1 MFLEAYLTDT
11 LPPKECPTSIGSLT
25 SNFFNNSEKMNNNPL
40 SPSLSK
46 EQNMDSVNG
55 QVMQDL
61 KVEDVFNVT
70 QIKEIENGQIKNSND
85 NGF

>member
-1 MFLEAYLTDT
+1 
-11 LPPKECPTSIGSLT
+11 
-25 SNFFNNSEKMNNNPL
+25 
-40 SPSLSK
+40 
-46 EQNMDSVNG
+46 MDSVNG

-70 QIKEIENGQIKNSND
+70 QIQEIENGQIKNSND